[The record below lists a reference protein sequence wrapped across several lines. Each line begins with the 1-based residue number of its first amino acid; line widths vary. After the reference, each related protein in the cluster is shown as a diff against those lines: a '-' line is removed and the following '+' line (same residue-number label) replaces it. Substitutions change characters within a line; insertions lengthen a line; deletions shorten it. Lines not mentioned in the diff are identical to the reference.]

1 MTEAQIYDFAILFD
15 FIKHVRSM
23 QAINPNALSKYAPMN
38 DLHVQVTK

>member
-15 FIKHVRSM
+15 IIKHVRSM
-23 QAINPNALSKYAPMN
+23 QLISAALSKYAPMN